1 MKLKYT
7 AGDGTDMNPNVKN
20 SKDLTAREIFEIN
33 VNFLRSAYP
42 HRDISIVHSVY
53 GDLVYVDGQIK
64 FNTEGYCLLYNLQR
78 LVECLEGEL
87 L

>member
-1 MKLKYT
+1 MDLK
-7 AGDGTDMNPNVKN
+7 VKD

-33 VNFLRSAYP
+33 VDFFRGAYP
-42 HRDISIVHSVY
+42 NRDISLVKSSY
-53 GDLVYVDGQIK
+53 GDLVQIDGEIK

-78 LVECLEGEL
+78 LVACLEGEL

>member
-1 MKLKYT
+1 MKLK
-7 AGDGTDMNPNVKN
+7 VKD

-33 VNFLRSAYP
+33 IDFLRGAYP
-42 HRDISIVHSVY
+42 RRDISIVHSDY
-53 GDLVYVDGQIK
+53 GDLVQVDGQIK